1 MGIFLMPF
9 ALLLKFF
16 YDFFQS
22 YGIALIL
29 FALIIKLVLFP
40 FSLNGGTIVGIFLM
54 PFALLLKFF
63 YDFFQ
68 SYGIALILFALIIKL
83 VLFPFSLKGKKS
95 MIQMNLLSGKMQQL
109 QKQYGKDR
117 ERYNLEIQKLYEKEK
132 VNPMSGCLWSFIPI
146 LFLMVLY
153 GIIREPLTYFMG
165 LTMEQI
171 QLIAQ
176 ELDWQTVAVSSGWI
190 TPAAMEKLVQQM
202 ADGKITSVFQNGAYN
217 QMYLAS
223 MINPD
228 NLAALQT
235 LLGDAGSKLFV
246 MDFSFLGINLASIP
260 KWNFWTAGFGWDS
273 IGLFLLPLVSV
284 GISLLSMQVSLKTNQ
299 MNNQVQDETAAKTN
313 RTMMIMMPLMSLWIG
328 FTVPAGLSVYWIA
341 QYIFTIFQEIICGKL
356 LKKDYEAARA
366 AAEERERQEKEEEK
380 RRKEEARLERQRR
393 LEEEKKNRGK
403 KKLVK
408 KDEPTE
414 PGVNKDDSRI
424 GIRAYARGRSYIP
437 DRFGGVTEYRDMSEL
452 LQAQM
457 DAEQQRKGKKDKKA
471 APAQEEKKEE
481 IVQKPE
487 TEALPEQETV
497 PAEQPAVQQP
507 VSEIPAEQSAPVQE
521 PTEIEEVEVEVEQV
535 EMELPEE
542 EDDKKEGV

>member
-1 MGIFLMPF
+1 M
-9 ALLLKFF
+9 
-16 YDFFQS
+16 
-22 YGIALIL
+22 
-29 FALIIKLVLFP
+29 
-40 FSLNGGTIVGIFLM
+40 GIFLM

-83 VLFPFSLKGKKS
+83 VLFPFSLKGKRS

-165 LTMEQI
+165 LSIEQI

-176 ELDWQTVAVSSGWI
+176 ELDWQTVAVSSGWV
-190 TPAAMEKLVQQM
+190 TPAAMEKLVQQV
-202 ADGKITSVFQNGAYN
+202 ADGKLTSVFQNGAYN

-228 NLAALQT
+228 NLAALQA

-246 MDFSFLGINLASIP
+246 MDFSFLGINLANIP

-299 MNNQVQDETAAKTN
+299 MNNQSQDETMAKTN

-366 AAEERERQEKEEEK
+366 AAAERERQEKEEEK

-403 KKLVK
+403 KKPGQK
-408 KDEPTE
+408 KSDSDQ
-414 PGVNKDDSRI
+414 PGIRKSDSRV
-424 GIRAYARGRSYIP
+424 GMRTYARGRAYDP
-437 DRFGGVTEYRDMSEL
+437 NRFGGVTPYHDPNAPEIPEDAVEQARREKGEQAENALAGEEL
-452 LQAQM
+452 AS
-457 DAEQQRKGKKDKKA
+457 
-471 APAQEEKKEE
+471 
-481 IVQKPE
+481 
-487 TEALPEQETV
+487 ALPETSPIEEEKETAALESV
-497 PAEQPAVQQP
+497 SEAIDGSEEELSGEEAEEAEQDESGEEPDEDKSKDQ
-507 VSEIPAEQSAPVQE
+507 AE
-521 PTEIEEVEVEVEQV
+521 
-535 EMELPEE
+535 
-542 EDDKKEGV
+542 